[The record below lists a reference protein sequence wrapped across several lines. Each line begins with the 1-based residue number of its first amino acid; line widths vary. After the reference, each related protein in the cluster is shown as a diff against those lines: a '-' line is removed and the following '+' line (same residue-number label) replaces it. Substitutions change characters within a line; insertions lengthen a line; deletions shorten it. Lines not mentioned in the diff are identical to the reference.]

1 MRFEFREHSL
11 DIDRHELCRRGEEV
25 AIEPQIFELLV
36 YLLRNRDRVVSRDD
50 LIAKVWGGRIVSDSA
65 VEARIH
71 AARRAVG
78 DSGAAQRVIRTV
90 PRKGVRFV
98 AEVREYGADV
108 SRVSDAEAD
117 RERTL
122 ATILFTDIVD
132 STAKAVELG
141 DRAWADLVQR
151 HHAVVRAQLDRFHG
165 RELDTAGDGFF
176 AAFDGPIRAI
186 RCATAI
192 ESAVRDLG

>member
-1 MRFEFREHSL
+1 LRFEFREHSL

-50 LIAKVWGGRIVSDSA
+50 LIAKVWGGRIVSDST

-132 STAKAVELG
+132 STKWAAKLG
-141 DRAWADLVQR
+141 DRQW
-151 HHAVVRAQLDRFHG
+151 RALLDRH
-165 RELDTAGDGFF
+165 DDAF
-176 AAFDGPIRAI
+176 AAMRQSVRVAPIGVKTI
-186 RCATAI
+186 RVLQDSGLSKKKAGSRPLACA
-192 ESAVRDLG
+192 RGLGQ

>member
-132 STAKAVELG
+132 STKWAAKLG
-141 DRAWADLVQR
+141 DRQW
-151 HHAVVRAQLDRFHG
+151 RALLDRH
-165 RELDTAGDGFF
+165 DDAF
-176 AAFDGPIRAI
+176 AAMRQSVRVAPIGVKTI
-186 RCATAI
+186 RVLQDSGLSKKKAGSRPLACA
-192 ESAVRDLG
+192 RGLGQ